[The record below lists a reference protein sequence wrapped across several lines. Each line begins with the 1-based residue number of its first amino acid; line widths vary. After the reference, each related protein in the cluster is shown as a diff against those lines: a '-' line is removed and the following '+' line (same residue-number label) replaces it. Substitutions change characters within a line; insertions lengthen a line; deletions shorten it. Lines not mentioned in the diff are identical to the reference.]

1 MNSETEFIGM
11 DIHDGYSQIAVM
23 DPDGTVLDSRRLSD
37 ADVENFAR
45 EHADAKVAIE
55 ASSVYRHIYD
65 TLDEHVDVTLV
76 NPKKTRVIAEAKVKT
91 DKIDAKMLAHLL
103 RADLI
108 AESYVPPAD
117 IRRRRDLVR
126 ERKRLIDD
134 RTRYKNRIRSTLKQ
148 SGNAMRRSPFSNEG
162 REQLA
167 ALELDPIDRK
177 RIESSFRM
185 IDELTDE
192 IATYDAEIRK
202 IAREDEQVQLLETI
216 TGVGSISAV
225 TVTAEIGEI
234 ERFGSAE
241 KLVSYAGLDPT
252 VQQSG
257 QRETRG
263 PISKEGSS
271 VLRWMLVQCANNVVM
286 HRNEY
291 FVEFFDRLNR
301 RKNKYVARVAT
312 ARKVLVSMYHMLTR
326 GEEFAPPSG

>member
-1 MNSETEFIGM
+1 MVCVTFERTIRHTDCRERQKQQTPAPLVSCF
-11 DIHDGYSQIAVM
+11 SQE
-23 DPDGTVLDSRRLSD
+23 R
-37 ADVENFAR
+37 
-45 EHADAKVAIE
+45 AKVVQI
-55 ASSVYRHIYD
+55 
-65 TLDEHVDVTLV
+65 T
-76 NPKKTRVIAEAKVKT
+76 
-91 DKIDAKMLAHLL
+91 
-103 RADLI
+103 
-108 AESYVPPAD
+108 
-117 IRRRRDLVR
+117 
-126 ERKRLIDD
+126 
-134 RTRYKNRIRSTLKQ
+134 
-148 SGNAMRRSPFSNEG
+148 
-162 REQLA
+162 QLA

-177 RIESSFRM
+177 RIGSSFRM

-216 TGVGSISAV
+216 TGVGAISAV

-234 ERFGSAE
+234 ERFPSAE

-286 HRNEY
+286 HGNEY
-291 FVEFFDRLNR
+291 FVEFFERLTR

-326 GEEFAPPSG
+326 SEEFVPISG